1 MKIIFN
7 QDVSGLGEKFIL
19 LELDTFFDQDADQ
32 LVPAYCLIEQIPL
45 EEYATLDAYKETH
58 HNLLRFYRQRHWT
71 YCEHAIEKLMGK
83 WNGEV
88 DSFYSNLL
96 ERVQQHKANPPA
108 ADWTGYIN
116 RTV

>member
-7 QDVSGLGEKFIL
+7 QDLDKFSDEFIL
-19 LELDTFFDQDADQ
+19 LELDTFFDQEKNQ
-32 LVPAYCLIEQIPL
+32 LASAYCLIEQIPMD
-45 EEYATLDAYKETH
+45 EYATLEAYKETH
-58 HNLLRFYRQRHWT
+58 HNLLRFYRQKHWT

-88 DSFYSNLL
+88 DTFYSNLL
-96 ERVQQHKANPPA
+96 ERIQQHKQNPPA

-116 RTV
+116 QAV